1 MVILFLFPKRSQR
14 ILPHRRNKMVSQH
27 CQTIDQ
33 PFDDEIERNAFDMS
47 ALESTS
53 HLPPSIF
60 CPISRM
66 PMQDPVIAMDGN
78 SYERREILK
87 WLKKKRVSPLTGYQ
101 MNTTIVPNHTLRN
114 TISDIINTS

>member
-1 MVILFLFPKRSQR
+1 MESK
-14 ILPHRRNKMVSQH
+14 H
-27 CQTIDQ
+27 CQTDDQ
-33 PFDDEIERNAFDMS
+33 PFDDQIQRYAFDMS

-78 SYERREILK
+78 SYERRELLK
-87 WLKKKRVSPLTGYQ
+87 WLNRKRVSPLTGHQ
-101 MNTTIVPNHTLRN
+101 MNNTIVPNHTLRN
-114 TISDIINTS
+114 TISDIINTN